1 MPAATDIPQR
11 PLVAEEAVHGSL
23 ARAIWRLAWPITLSQ
38 ALFMLPGL
46 YDSFWL
52 GRLGSAAQAAAGLAM
67 SVRITMISVLM
78 ALSGASGA
86 VVARYVGAQDE
97 RNANLATLQAV
108 ILMIISAGSLGLV
121 GYVLAEPLMRLAGAD
136 PHVLPLAVR
145 YARIVFSGLIA
156 MELVP
161 SIGGMLNTAGA
172 PQVRLTMMI
181 WVMGTQVVVEPF
193 LAGRFGVDGAAAAVV
208 GAHVVGM
215 IWGLSALIRGR
226 ATVRIDPHNL
236 RLNFPMMGRIVR
248 IALPSVVQRGAPNL
262 ATSLLM
268 RLMASYGSNVLAA
281 WVVGT
286 RILSVM
292 QVPSMGISGAA
303 SAMMGLNLGARRVER
318 AKKAVRWIGY
328 TAVGL
333 SAVLML
339 ILLIGA
345 PWILSWF
352 IGEPETLASGVVMLR
367 WLSFGYLLQSV
378 TLVYD
383 AAQVGAGDTLSPM
396 MVNLAALWLV
406 QLPVAWLLANA
417 VGLGAQGIWWAI
429 VVGWGVQAALMV
441 RRYRAGRWRNVV
453 L

>member
-1 MPAATDIPQR
+1 
-11 PLVAEEAVHGSL
+11 
-23 ARAIWRLAWPITLSQ
+23 
-38 ALFMLPGL
+38 MLPGL

-226 ATVRIDPHNL
+226 ATVRIDPHDL